1 MIIPVLA
8 TLATLAAFATVPEPI
23 KAVGHFLLGL
33 LYFIG
38 QMGRP

>member
-1 MIIPVLA
+1 MIIPV
-8 TLATLAAFATVPEPI
+8 LATLAAFATVPEPI